1 MQCDVGMVFLGRRE
15 RVSMDEEGSTPS
27 MSKVLPRNILGLIW
41 VHIMLGLYGV
51 ILGCYWDNGKENGNY
66 YLGFRVQGLVRT
78 ISYQHCLPIHAPVVI
93 ANQPDFV
100 TSSG

>member
-41 VHIMLGLYGV
+41 VYVVLGLYGV
-51 ILGCYWDNGKENGNY
+51 ILGCYWDNGKRKWQ
-66 YLGFRVQGLVRT
+66 LLFRVQGSGFSQDHFIPALP
-78 ISYQHCLPIHAPVVI
+78 SYSC
-93 ANQPDFV
+93 
-100 TSSG
+100 SCCYR